1 MKKIKKWGAIVAVVV
16 VVTVILGLAIPGSG
30 MLPFAHAD
38 EDIIQPAPTVVVW
51 PPVVKIHSKTD
62 MAIMG
67 SGFEPGQELYIV
79 IPDMDGSTTNIVDVI
94 EPAPE
99 GMGIMV
105 DERGNFAVLWTMG
118 RLERGTPE
126 GVADIVVT
134 DLSYNALA
142 SAPVGFADPDG
153 RCRFRGAETPA
164 YPRGAPDYAE
174 NPDDP
179 RPLPWLEPFFEYP
192 ERP

>member
-38 EDIIQPAPTVVVW
+38 ENTIQPAPTVVVW

-105 DERGNFAVLWTMG
+105 DERGNFAVLWTIG
-118 RLERGTPE
+118 RLERSTAE
-126 GVADIVVT
+126 GVADLVVT

-142 SAPVGFADPDG
+142 STPVGFADPAG
-153 RCRFRGAETPA
+153 RCRFRGWVPPA